1 MSSSDLEAPSALGRV
16 KPLDTSV
23 VTSALADDSD
33 DELPTPGALAAAASK
48 KASAIESLLREE
60 KARERAAREADD
72 EPGQQFIARTF
83 WRNRPMGSMS
93 TLDCEE
99 YGGEGWRGQV
109 AQALRGEPSPP
120 FVLPDET
127 HPSCSNCR
135 LLHITFAVHVSD
147 LALLAA
153 QHGRDRFSGRPPSH
167 RTLAGRNS

>member
-23 VTSALADDSD
+23 VTSALAGDSD

-48 KASAIESLLREE
+48 KASAIESLLKEE

-93 TLDCEE
+93 KLDCKE

-109 AQALRGEPSPP
+109 AHALRGEPSLS
-120 FVLPDET
+120 FALPEEA
-127 HPSCSNCR
+127 HPSCANCR
-135 LLHITFAVHVSD
+135 LLQVACAVHVSH

-153 QHGRDRFSGRPPSH
+153 QHGRDRFSGRSPSR
-167 RTLAGRNS
+167 RTLAGRKS